1 LVLGGLIRDNS
12 TSGKSGIPLLQDIPL
27 LGKLFGANSKNVA
40 RTELLVVITPRVVR
54 NDVDLIAIGQEMRER
69 MKGLP
74 QQLPA
79 PASFEPSVNELTPRP
94 QPAARVAPVP
104 APAPAVQPV
113 QPVQPVQAPIPVA
126 PPANSTT
133 PAAPPR

>member
-1 LVLGGLIRDNS
+1 
-12 TSGKSGIPLLQDIPL
+12 
-27 LGKLFGANSKNVA
+27 
-40 RTELLVVITPRVVR
+40 VR

-94 QPAARVAPVP
+94 QPAARVAPAPAP

-113 QPVQPVQAPIPVA
+113 QAPIPAA
-126 PPANSTT
+126 PPANSTI